1 MERKGIRL
9 EVTDN
14 GLLQLIDESVALW
27 SKMVFEEARQKHQIV
42 MNAKDIQQA
51 SRFSNSELQLIS
63 MLYGL

>member
-1 MERKGIRL
+1 M
-9 EVTDN
+9 
-14 GLLQLIDESVALW
+14 LQLIDESVALW